1 MNEFNSPE
9 RVLEKKKAEPR
20 DKTLP
25 FTKEV
30 EKWKAISLIV
40 NYPTGVINIVA
51 SRNAVIFFG
60 ATSLFMFLK
69 IANRKDERTSE
80 KPLN

>member
-30 EKWKAISLIV
+30 EK
-40 NYPTGVINIVA
+40 
-51 SRNAVIFFG
+51 
-60 ATSLFMFLK
+60 
-69 IANRKDERTSE
+69 
-80 KPLN
+80 